1 MKYAIVDLE
10 STGPRLDSGDRII
23 QIGAVLIDQGQIIG
37 QYEMLINPEREV
49 PQNIQQLT
57 GISQEEVDQAPLF
70 ESVANLWFKRLEGCL
85 FVAHNLNH
93 DLTFM
98 QHHFQACGYDFN
110 PLAIDSVKLAKIIFP
125 QATGFN
131 LTDLS
136 FYLDIPFNQA
146 HQALADAKIT
156 AKILNAMASKWMQL
170 PSKTQTL
177 LLDLAQA
184 LDKQEIIFFQQ
195 PQQFILNQAA
205 DTQLDKKP
213 PFDQENLLSTKAKA
227 QINWLLEKMQTTNRL
242 VVEGQWR
249 PIDPLVV
256 KYWLLE
262 VLAKN
267 KSSLVLAVSSQSAL
281 EEWATFFKQEE
292 IPFSYLLRPSQYLH
306 LDHFKRYL
314 DQVVI
319 SQLNQQEILVIA
331 STLVWLEE
339 TQTGLLME
347 MNQELKISDQIN
359 RFNHGLYPNYRA
371 SYFYQKALSNHDKQA
386 VVLTQTSYLMEEASQ
401 EGSFS
406 KQQLLV
412 CDNLSLLSRQ
422 LSFFHQIQLAYSQL
436 LILCQQVLDILYH
449 QDRTHAAIQASILRM
464 DHLINLIRQVLNL
477 LESEIQNHHFRAVER
492 ESSREVKVSLS
503 TTRAILS
510 IQQQMHKALKTLL
523 QEQALK
529 DLLASKLHHLKIK
542 MLHLQAFLNNLDNF
556 QAKISQSEGY
566 LTIRVSQIE
575 DRYYQFQLT
584 WKPIRLV
591 QEYQHAFESFQQVL
605 LFSPGDLHFRLNS
618 GSYYQLGLDL
628 YNYLQLPQP
637 MEKLVIDVPFDW
649 IAKKSQD
656 SQRNQEQGRL
666 IGENLLESIE
676 ADQLPPLSLIIVN
689 NRQQAIDV
697 YRQIK
702 GKLKDQEQVRLLGQ
716 HVSGSLNK
724 IRRLAMDDCDTIL
737 VIQWQS
743 LLNENWLLDK
753 RPCHIF
759 WLRLPFR
766 SLEDAY
772 ILALADHL
780 NLPFELIFDH
790 LLIDRMLVDF
800 AIAFDYLDR
809 HFNCQNFC
817 LLDDRVFTK
826 YYSKEI
832 RQKLE
837 HLVEFNLQ

>member
-23 QIGAVLIDQGQIIG
+23 QIGAVIIDQGQVIG

-57 GISQEEVDQAPLF
+57 GISQKEVDQAPRF
-70 ESVANLWFKRLEGCL
+70 ESVANLWFKRLEDCL
-85 FVAHNLNH
+85 FIAHNLNH

-98 QHHFQACGYDFN
+98 QHHFQACGLDFN

-125 QATGFN
+125 QALGFN

-136 FYLDIPFNQA
+136 LYLDIPFTQA
-146 HQALADAKIT
+146 HQALADAQIT

-170 PSKTQTL
+170 PDQTQTL

-195 PQQFILNQAA
+195 PKQFILNQESDAE
-205 DTQLDKKP
+205 LDEKP
-213 PFDQENLLSTKAKA
+213 TLDQGDLLKPKAKA
-227 QINWLLEKMQTTNRL
+227 QVNWLLEKTQTTNRL

-249 PIDPLVV
+249 PIDPLVI
-256 KYWLLE
+256 KHWLLA
-262 VLAKN
+262 VLREEKA
-267 KSSLVLAVSSQSAL
+267 SLVLAVSSQSAL
-281 EEWATFFKQEE
+281 EEWATFLKRED
-292 IPFSYLLRPSQYLH
+292 ITFSFLLRPSQYLH
-306 LDHFKRYL
+306 LDHFKCYL

-339 TQTGLLME
+339 TKTGLLME
-347 MNQELKISDQIN
+347 MNHELKIKDQIK
-359 RFNHGLYPNYRA
+359 RFNQGLYPNYKA
-371 SYFYQKALSNHDKQA
+371 SFFYQKALSNHQNQA
-386 VVLTQTSYLMEEASQ
+386 VVLTQTGYLMEEASQ
-401 EGSFS
+401 EARFN
-406 KQQLLV
+406 KHEILV
-412 CDNLSLLSRQ
+412 CDNLSLLTRQ

-436 LILCQQVLDILYH
+436 LIICQQVLDILYH
-449 QDRTHAAIQASILRM
+449 QDRTHPSIQASILRM

-477 LESEIQNHHFRAVER
+477 LESEVQDRHFQVVDR
-492 ESSREVKVSLS
+492 ELIREVKVSL
-503 TTRAILS
+503 TTTQAILS
-510 IQQQMHKALKTLL
+510 IQQQMHKALKNLL

-529 DLLASKLHHLKIK
+529 DLSVNNPHHLKVK
-542 MLHLQAFLNNLDNF
+542 TVHLQAFLNKLDNF
-556 QAKISQSEGY
+556 QAKMGQSEGY

-591 QEYQHAFESFQQVL
+591 QEYQQAFESFKQVL

-618 GSYYQLGLDL
+618 GSYYQLGLDQ
-628 YNYLQLPQP
+628 YTYLQLPQQS
-637 MEKLVIDVPFDW
+637 EKLAIQVPFDW
-649 IAKKSQD
+649 IAKD
-656 SQRNQEQGRL
+656 SQNQQRDIEQGRL
-666 IGENLLESIE
+666 IGENVLESIQAE
-676 ADQLPPLSLIIVN
+676 DLPPLSLIIVN

-702 GKLKDQEQVRLLGQ
+702 GKLKKQEQVRLLGQ

-743 LLNENWLLDK
+743 LLNENWTLDK
-753 RPCHIF
+753 RPCQIF

-772 ILALADHL
+772 ILALSGHL
-780 NLPFELIFDH
+780 NIPFDLIFDH

-800 AIAFDYLDR
+800 SIAFDYLDR